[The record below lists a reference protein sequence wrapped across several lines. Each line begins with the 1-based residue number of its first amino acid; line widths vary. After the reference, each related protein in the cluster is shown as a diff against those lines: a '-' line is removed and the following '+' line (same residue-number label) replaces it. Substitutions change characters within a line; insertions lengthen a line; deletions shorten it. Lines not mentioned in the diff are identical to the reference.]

1 MSNLLTLSQDEIE
14 RFNLKG
20 KEVGDVI
27 TAEEYS
33 KLQKEYEANRNKS
46 EDKPEDKP
54 EVDTSSKTS
63 SKTFSKTP
71 IKK

>member
-1 MSNLLTLSQDEIE
+1 MSNLLTLSQDEIT

-46 EDKPEDKP
+46 EDKPE
-54 EVDTSSKTS
+54 VDTSSKTS
-63 SKTFSKTP
+63 SKTPSK
-71 IKK
+71 K